1 MYGHKNKF
9 KVVQFDKLIGMDA
22 LWKMALLSQ
31 NEKAKEISQSLLVA
45 LHLKLG
51 SQTATNELKE
61 QVIGAFVKKCMI
73 KLGSSQEMSS

>member
-9 KVVQFDKLIGMDA
+9 KVTNFDKLIGMDA

-51 SQTATNELKE
+51 TQTAPELKQE
-61 QVIGAFVKKCMI
+61 VIGTFVKKCMI
-73 KLGSSQEMSS
+73 KLGSNEEISS